1 MRRVLLLGATTAALS
16 LGSCALLV
24 DTSGLVATE
33 ADDGASPAEGSL
45 VDQRLPSDAGPI
57 IEAGADANVP
67 LPASCQGAA
76 GPGISRCG
84 PDGGENC
91 CSSPMVAGGTFRR
104 SFDGK
109 VNVDGTHPATVSGF
123 RLDRFETTV
132 ARFRRFVTAASAGWK
147 PSAGA
152 GKHTHLPGGSLA
164 MVGTA
169 GAEPG
174 WDTAW
179 NDRLAS
185 APVQWSAELTCEAP
199 QNTWTDQPGVNEAKA
214 INCTTWYQAY
224 AFCIWD
230 EGFLPSEAE
239 WNFAAAGGD
248 EQRLFPWSKPPA
260 DSTIDCSYANYADY
274 DAATQCNSNVLI
286 PGSFPKGDGRWS
298 HADLLGNVV
307 EWTLDS
313 YLDYVNPCVNGV
325 NLLPAT
331 YTSLRGGCFYGIPGS
346 PYVSGR
352 ILDMPQRVSRGF
364 GVRCARSP

>member
-1 MRRVLLLGATTAALS
+1 MKFQRLEARSPTGGVPRGPWREGGAGRDPAARPHWPSKREVSRRDSPSGVRILVGCARARALGHSSLCAATLGLRTAFEQAAPRVLPTNDRSHSTA
-16 LGSCALLV
+16 
-24 DTSGLVATE
+24 
-33 ADDGASPAEGSL
+33 
-45 VDQRLPSDAGPI
+45 
-57 IEAGADANVP
+57 
-67 LPASCQGAA
+67 LPAATSRNHAA
-76 GPGISRCG
+76 RHS
-84 PDGGENC
+84 
-91 CSSPMVAGGTFRR
+91 T
-104 SFDGK
+104 K
-109 VNVDGTHPATVSGF
+109 SG
-123 RLDRFETTV
+123 
-132 ARFRRFVTAASAGWK
+132 
-147 PSAGA
+147 
-152 GKHTHLPGGSLA
+152 
-164 MVGTA
+164 
-169 GAEPG
+169 
-174 WDTAW
+174 
-179 NDRLAS
+179 
-185 APVQWSAELTCEAP
+185 
-199 QNTWTDQPGVNEAKA
+199 
-214 INCTTWYQAY
+214 
-224 AFCIWD
+224 
-230 EGFLPSEAE
+230 
-239 WNFAAAGGD
+239 NFAAAGGD